1 MRPSPPLRS
10 GNQTAASGL
19 RTGWHR
25 SLRVLHK
32 SPPRSPEGRAGRRE
46 GLTAKARPETVVAA
60 AVLHDVLEDTRLQH
74 PPNHA
79 AGNDL
84 QPSRTFVQGS
94 VMRSRISCLRS
105 PTFTGVVAT
114 SIVPSENKGTSP
126 TRRNLKPMR
135 RPSKS
140 PTSWSTTLAGNLRWS
155 LIVLFSL
162 GLRHPASAGVGA
174 GIRDDYGA

>member
-1 MRPSPPLRS
+1 MWTAGAKRPTGMTGISEAELVRS
-10 GNQTAASGL
+10 TQA
-19 RTGWHR
+19 
-25 SLRVLHK
+25 
-32 SPPRSPEGRAGRRE
+32 
-46 GLTAKARPETVVAA
+46 PETVVAA

-162 GLRHPASAGVGA
+162 GLRHPASTPKTCRWSLLRRFRLALLA
-174 GIRDDYGA
+174 QPETLQQR